1 MATYELYLGGP
12 ASANAS
18 RAMFPAPTF
27 SAAAAVFK
35 AMRPSLHK
43 GNFLNRVLD
52 FGNDHALKHFV
63 AQKVEDGAPITT
75 ADILG
80 LLVIPQNILVRG
92 AFYEV
97 EVAGGTGL
105 ILTPAFRDGAQ
116 TLPAIAGDATSKGF
130 AAISAGA
137 WVTTNAAAAGNPQ
150 AMAAGPDMLDL
161 AVTAIG
167 DGFGSLRLNL
177 GLVFDD
183 LTAGQ
188 Y

>member
-1 MATYELYLGGP
+1 MATYEVYLGGP
-12 ASANAS
+12 ASANAT
-18 RAMFPAPTF
+18 RAMFPSPTF
-27 SAAAAVFK
+27 SAAGAVFK

-63 AQKVEDGAPITT
+63 QQKVEDGAPITT

-97 EVAGGTGL
+97 EVAGGAGL
-105 ILTPAFRDGAQ
+105 ILTPAWRVGAQ
-116 TLPAIAGDATSKGF
+116 TLPAIACDALSKGF
-130 AAISAGA
+130 AGISEAA
-137 WVTTNAAAAGNPQ
+137 WVTTNAAAAGDPQ
-150 AMAAGPDMLDL
+150 VMAAAPDMLDV

-167 DGFGSLRLNL
+167 EGFGSLRLNL

-188 Y
+188 F